1 MAPDWEGEGL
11 MRSASM
17 HSPALRWEGVAHRR
31 GHWIVNLGT
40 HLTRWTGGRFRSTLH
55 RVYSDGSGGERFS
68 LPFFYV
74 RRSPPRGR
82 RERACP
88 HSADRA
94 FAPARPPN
102 QEANLDARI
111 RMLPSCRAARGGAGA
126 EEEEEEEAITVGELL
141 LKLARGANLNLLPV
155 S

>member
-1 MAPDWEGEGL
+1 MFTLLHTDGRPGLEMAPDWEGEGK

-55 RVYSDGSGGERFS
+55 RVYSDGSGGERHS
-68 LPFFYV
+68 LPFF
-74 RRSPPRGR
+74 S
-82 RERACP
+82 
-88 HSADRA
+88 
-94 FAPARPPN
+94 
-102 QEANLDARI
+102 EANLDARI
-111 RMLPSCRAARGGAGA
+111 RMLPSCRGARGGAGA
-126 EEEEEEEAITVGELL
+126 EEEAEAITVGELL
-141 LKLARGANLNLLPV
+141 LKLAREANLNLLPV